1 MLIRI
6 QNKTKCAQCTWV
18 ERRLKATH
26 YIREDRGEVGNQ
38 VTRVPARAGVG
49 VVVVTSVS
57 VAMVPPPRTA
67 YTNRVKEA
75 AIHTILVLLSLKS
88 QYN

>member
-1 MLIRI
+1 MHMGGEKAKSDPLI
-6 QNKTKCAQCTWV
+6 
-18 ERRLKATH
+18 
-26 YIREDRGEVGNQ
+26 IREDRGEVGNQ

>member
-1 MLIRI
+1 MHMGGEKAKSDPLI
-6 QNKTKCAQCTWV
+6 
-18 ERRLKATH
+18 
-26 YIREDRGEVGNQ
+26 IREDRGEVGNQ
-38 VTRVPARAGVG
+38 VTRVPARAGVR

-75 AIHTILVLLSLKS
+75 AIHTCFVEFKITIQLICS
-88 QYN
+88 QF

>member
-1 MLIRI
+1 M
-6 QNKTKCAQCTWV
+6 
-18 ERRLKATH
+18 
-26 YIREDRGEVGNQ
+26 
-38 VTRVPARAGVG
+38 TRVPARAGVG